1 MTKKLYINITP
12 FIKLHIL
19 FLPLI
24 AASIFGNYH
33 IMFISAYACA
43 MLHELGHIFAA
54 HLSGVKISH
63 IEILP
68 FGICAKLKSEVIK
81 NPSAEIAIA
90 ISGPL
95 VNIALALVAFLFK
108 NIIPQN
114 SLVYWE
120 QLNLSLAAIN
130 LLPALPLDGGRIMR
144 AYLTKKIGSI
154 RAYNISVR
162 FSCIPISLIMGTAVY
177 SLLTNSFNFSLIL
190 ISAFLLGNLCLEQK
204 NISKNV
210 VSELL
215 NYSTKLDKNALNRSY
230 VITAHQSTSARLILK
245 QLSYDRYYIVCVV
258 DDNLKV
264 TKILTE
270 GEILSALTQKSIRIT
285 LGEI

>member
-1 MTKKLYINITP
+1 MKYVA
-12 FIKLHIL
+12 FCGVL
-19 FLPLI
+19 FAFLATGICLK
-24 AASIFGNYH
+24 IFGKY
-33 IMFISAYACA
+33 
-43 MLHELGHIFAA
+43 
-54 HLSGVKISH
+54 
-63 IEILP
+63 
-68 FGICAKLKSEVIK
+68 
-81 NPSAEIAIA
+81 
-90 ISGPL
+90 
-95 VNIALALVAFLFK
+95 
-108 NIIPQN
+108 
-114 SLVYWE
+114 
-120 QLNLSLAAIN
+120 
-130 LLPALPLDGGRIMR
+130 LPLDGGRIMR

-270 GEILSALTQKSIRIT
+270 GEILSADLTGGTVVLKTKAS
-285 LGEI
+285 